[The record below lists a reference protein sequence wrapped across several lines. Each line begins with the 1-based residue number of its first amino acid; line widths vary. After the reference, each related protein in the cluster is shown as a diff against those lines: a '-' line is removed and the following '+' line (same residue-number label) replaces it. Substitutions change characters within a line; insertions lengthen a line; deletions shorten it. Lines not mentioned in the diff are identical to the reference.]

1 MVDPRLTHPRH
12 FERVYREHRAVAFAA
27 AVRVLNDAGAAEEV
41 VQDCFAQ
48 LWTRPWA
55 FDARRGSLRTYIAM
69 LARSRAIDRTRSQ
82 TARDAAVERFGATLD
97 WRTAHDVSA
106 ADRAIAR
113 ERSANVVSLLDRLP
127 DKQREAVLLAFGH
140 ELTAT
145 EIAQCVG
152 VPVGTAKGRVR
163 LGLAKLRAA
172 LEDAA

>member
-1 MVDPRLTHPRH
+1 MASSDLTDPHR
-12 FERVYREHRAVAFAA
+12 FERVYREHSGVAFAA

-48 LWTRPWA
+48 LWTRPHT

-82 TARDAAVERFGATLD
+82 AARDAATERLTATLS
-97 WRTAHDVSA
+97 AQNEVSA
-106 ADRAIAR
+106 AERAIER
-113 ERSANVVSLLDRLP
+113 ERTANVVSLVDRLP
-127 DKQREAVLLAFGH
+127 DPQREAVLLAFGR

-145 EIAQCVG
+145 EIARCVG
-152 VPVGTAKGRVR
+152 IPVGTAKGRVR

-172 LEDAA
+172 VEDAA

>member
-1 MVDPRLTHPRH
+1 MLTDLTDPRR

-48 LWTRPWA
+48 LWTRPQA

-82 TARDAAVERFGATLD
+82 AVRDSAVERLGATL
-97 WRTAHDVSA
+97 RAQHDASA
-106 ADRAIAR
+106 AERAIER
-113 ERSANVVSLLDRLP
+113 ERSAIVVSLVDRLP
-127 DKQREAVLLAFGH
+127 DAQREAVLLAFGR
-140 ELTAT
+140 ELTVT
-145 EIAQCVG
+145 EIARSVG